1 MSLLPQ
7 RKKSAEEIA
16 KLRESLGIPGASP
29 EEEAAAEIETTVPAE
44 EAIPQIE
51 TVVTPANK
59 IPSPAP
65 TAPLAPIPVADAHE
79 PKPVRSL
86 KRSERFPVLPV
97 DDKELLDYVMKQA
110 VAPEIPATPPLPVA
124 HGPKQVRSLR
134 KSEQVPL
141 PADHRPEPPPDSKLP
156 FQRHSNR
163 EISEIRRQEAIA
175 MQSPAV
181 HPLSLAAH
189 PALVVPGYLAALVGA
204 AGFYYYELL
213 LPYTLACVIVALS
226 FAAFIFVK
234 KPLSRHHAAFI
245 AVAALFVIVFGAL
258 HYFPQLSYGT
268 FPHPSEEQSVIHKDL

>member
-16 KLRESLGIPGASP
+16 KLRESLGITGPSP
-29 EEEAAAEIETTVPAE
+29 EEEVPA
-44 EAIPQIE
+44 QIE
-51 TVVTPANK
+51 KPAPVDAQIPLAEAVVVPANR
-59 IPSPAP
+59 IPEPAA
-65 TAPLAPIPVADAHE
+65 TAPLAPIPAPEVHE

-97 DDKELLDYVMKQA
+97 DDQELLNYVLNQA
-110 VAPEIPATPPLPVA
+110 VAPEIPVTPPLPVA

-141 PADHRPEPPPDSKLP
+141 PVDHRPEPPPDSNLP
-156 FQRHSNR
+156 FHRHSEK

-175 MQSPAV
+175 MMAPAV
-181 HPLSLAAH
+181 HPQSLIAH
-189 PALVVPGYLAALVGA
+189 KALVVPGYLFAIAGA
-204 AGFYYYELL
+204 ASFYYYELS
-213 LPYTLACVIVALS
+213 LPYTLACVVVALS
-226 FAAFIFVK
+226 FAAFIFLK

-258 HYFPQLSYGT
+258 YYFPTLRHGT
-268 FPHPSEEQSVIHKDL
+268 